1 MGGAAAARTPQRLDR
16 TRPAA
21 RRGDRQR
28 QLPVFRGAGAGRCG
42 RTVLGAADFR
52 RAAAGRTGGA
62 RHPDA
67 ARRDHSLPAR
77 TAGVAGA
84 GFPGRRRGGG
94 AHRRQ
99 QRHTGHR
106 IVLRAACA
114 HPAGCRTGHRLPG
127 HVGRAAPEAARPAA
141 ARTGAQGVPATAS
154 EEVRAVIFPNP
165 EAGHRS
171 ASAPKVKTP
180 WGTRNQLPG
189 WWRVLALRHGAALQR
204 LVHAALLAGPA
215 LAELDDAALD
225 DEIAQARSALRV
237 AVARS
242 GLDGAQPEWSRA
254 LAAAAEAASRSC
266 GWRPSDQQLCATLAM
281 VQGRMVDAG
290 PCSGKTLA
298 VALAAVLGVWA
309 ERFCHVVCPNDLLAT
324 RHALAMSPLYRRCG
338 VAVAAL
344 HLQTPPADAAVAY
357 RAAVLYATARRLLG
371 DRARQQADWPG
382 PRAGAAG
389 RYMALVDDADRVLID
404 EAVAPFV
411 TSDAGHNP
419 MLIEGVLLGR
429 AMAMRFVRGQH
440 YVDRR
445 THLRFTVAGRQLL
458 EALAPEL
465 PELWRAPRRRDELI
479 MQALVVR
486 DRFVRGKHYDVQPD
500 PQTQRPRIVFGDVSI
515 GALVP
520 ERTLHMGLTQ
530 AIEALEGLP
539 LTHPPKTTA
548 RSSYQ
553 EFFGSYRRLGGVAS
567 ELRGMEDEFW
577 RVYGCVSLR
586 LRRGGLGAA
595 RVHHVVSRD
604 ESDRRAR
611 TADIAA
617 DHAARGQAVLIGL
630 RRMDS
635 FRPLMESLR
644 KLGVEPRL
652 LGSAPPQPGDWT
664 LRAGQVLLVPEVL
677 LVGADLQLD
686 DPETPLLLVLPE
698 PLESARAERSFW
710 ARGARLSS
718 QRHGVRLW
726 AADPGQ
732 AAAPRLADTVGR
744 RLPAA
749 AASAGQVLLLR
760 LGLHRARWHALRL
773 ARLQRHQLFLQEQ
786 QLLLQLSFVSRPTP
800 GPSLNAGDPHVQKS

>member
-1 MGGAAAARTPQRLDR
+1 M
-16 TRPAA
+16 
-21 RRGDRQR
+21 
-28 QLPVFRGAGAGRCG
+28 
-42 RTVLGAADFR
+42 
-52 RAAAGRTGGA
+52 
-62 RHPDA
+62 
-67 ARRDHSLPAR
+67 
-77 TAGVAGA
+77 
-84 GFPGRRRGGG
+84 
-94 AHRRQ
+94 
-99 QRHTGHR
+99 
-106 IVLRAACA
+106 
-114 HPAGCRTGHRLPG
+114 
-127 HVGRAAPEAARPAA
+127 
-141 ARTGAQGVPATAS
+141 
-154 EEVRAVIFPNP
+154 IFPNP
-165 EAGHRS
+165 ESGHRS

-180 WGTRNQLPG
+180 WGARNQLRG
-189 WWRVLALRHGAALQR
+189 WWRVLALRHGASLQR
-204 LVHAALLAGPA
+204 MVHAAAVAGPA
-215 LAELDDAALD
+215 LTALDDAALD
-225 DEIAQARSALRV
+225 TEIDLARSALRV

-242 GLDGAQPEWSRA
+242 GLDGVQPEWSRA
-254 LAAAAEAASRSC
+254 LAAAAEAASRTC
-266 GWRPSDQQLCATLAM
+266 GWRPSDQQLCAALAM

-298 VALAAVLGVWA
+298 VALAAVLAVWA
-309 ERFCHVVCPNDLLAT
+309 ERRCHVFCPNDLLAA
-324 RHALAMSPLYRRCG
+324 RHAGAMFPLFRRCG
-338 VAVAAL
+338 VTVAAL
-344 HLQTPPADAAVAY
+344 HLQTAAADADIAY
-357 RAAVLYATARRLLG
+357 RAGVLYATARRLLS
-371 DRARQQADWPG
+371 DRAQRQGEWQG
-382 PRAGAAG
+382 PRAGVPG

-419 MLIEGVLLGR
+419 MLVEGVLMGR

-440 YVDRR
+440 YIDRR

-486 DRFVRGKHYDVQPD
+486 DRFVRGKHYNVQPD

-530 AIEALEGLP
+530 AIEAFEGLP

-553 EFFGSYRRLGGVAS
+553 EFFGTYRRLGGIAG

-586 LRRGGLGAA
+586 LRRGGPGAA
-595 RVHHVVSRD
+595 RVRHVVSRD
-604 ESDRRAR
+604 ETDCRAR

-617 DHAARGQAVLIGL
+617 EHAARGQAVLIGL
-630 RRMDS
+630 RRMDA
-635 FRPLMESLR
+635 FRPLMELLR
-644 KLGVEPRL
+644 EQGVEPRL

-664 LRAGQVLLVPEVL
+664 LVAGQVLLVPEVL
-677 LVGADLQLD
+677 LVGADLQLA

-710 ARGARLSS
+710 ARGARLTT
-718 QRHGVRLW
+718 QRSGVRLW
-726 AADPGQ
+726 ATEPGQ
-732 AAAPRLADTVGR
+732 AVLPRLADTVGR
-744 RLPAA
+744 RLPTAA
-749 AASAGQVLLLR
+749 ANVGQALLLR

-773 ARLQRHQLFLQEQ
+773 ARMQRHQLFLHEQ